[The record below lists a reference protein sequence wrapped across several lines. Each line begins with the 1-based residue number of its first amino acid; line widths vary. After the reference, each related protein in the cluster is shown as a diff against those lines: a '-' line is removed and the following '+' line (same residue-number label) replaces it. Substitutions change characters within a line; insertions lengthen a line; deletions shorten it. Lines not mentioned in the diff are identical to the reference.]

1 MSFLTALAFSAAM
14 TAASRPLVPDAP
26 LVDAFEHAPDPMAV
40 LESDGTLR
48 RANAAFRAAFRQ
60 DITPRRAPWG
70 RVTPPAFANH
80 ERVFD
85 APAPDG
91 RLFEWRERELPD
103 GARIIT
109 ARDVS
114 ERAEAAA
121 ETARAKTLLFATLTH
136 ELRTPLN
143 GILGMAGLLRRADL
157 DPTHREYL
165 AAIRTSGEHL
175 LQLITEILDFS
186 RLESGRVMLEEVA
199 FDPEETVQAIVE
211 LLSPRAREKGLEI
224 AARIAPDTPMRL
236 IGDEGRLR
244 QILFNLA
251 GNAVKFTQNGGVL
264 IEVSPNPKGVRFTVR
279 DTGPGIAHDKQ
290 NEVFEAFR
298 QVDASHARL
307 YGGAGLGLAIVRKLV
322 DAMHGRIG
330 LVSKPGEGAAFWIEL
345 PFAAAANA
353 DKEAPPR
360 LDGLKVAVL
369 AGGDLLADSVIA
381 TINSLGAV
389 AHRIASDEEH
399 GDADVLLLDHD
410 IARGNAAAYLTRDLP
425 VVLMAPQEDRHAVD
439 AYRAAGLEHHLLK
452 PLRRRSLA
460 ARLLAAA
467 HGTQPRELQRVDDER
482 VGPALQLGL
491 SVLLAEDNPINALL
505 ARTLLQRAGC
515 RVDVVGDG
523 EEAVAAVAGGDYD
536 LVFLDLRMPRLD
548 GVGAARRIR
557 ALKGPAGEVAL
568 IALTADAGEEERVAA
583 LKAGMDDFVTKPIDP
598 ERLAAVAARFTRAPK
613 PATFRP
619 A

>member
-1 MSFLTALAFSAAM
+1 MASASR
-14 TAASRPLVPDAP
+14 AASSDAAPDD
-26 LVDAFEHAPDPMAV
+26 LFEHAPDPMAL
-40 LESDGTLR
+40 LEADGALR
-48 RANAAFRAAFRQ
+48 RANAAFRAVFRQ
-60 DITPRRAPWG
+60 GIGPHRAPWG
-70 RVTPPAFANH
+70 RVTPPAFVRD
-80 ERVFD
+80 ERMFD

-91 RLFEWRERELPD
+91 RLFEWRERRLAD
-103 GARIIT
+103 GARIVS

-114 ERAEAAA
+114 ERADAAA

-157 DPTHREYL
+157 DPTQREYL
-165 AAIRTSGEHL
+165 AAIRSSGEHL
-175 LQLITEILDFS
+175 LQLVTEILDFS

-224 AARIAPDTPMRL
+224 ATRIAPHTPLRL
-236 IGDEGRLR
+236 VGDEGRLR

-251 GNAVKFTQNGGVL
+251 GNAVKFTARGGVL
-264 IEVSPNPKGVRFTVR
+264 IEVGPHQTGVRFSVR
-279 DTGPGIAHDKQ
+279 DTGPGIAADKQ
-290 NEVFEAFR
+290 SAIFEAFS

-307 YGGAGLGLAIVRKLV
+307 YGGAGLGLAIVRKLA
-322 DAMHGRIG
+322 DAMGGKIS
-330 LVSKPGEGAAFWIEL
+330 LVSRPGEGAVFHVDL
-345 PFAAAANA
+345 PFTAAANT
-353 DKEAPPR
+353 EREPPPSLAGVR
-360 LDGLKVAVL
+360 VAVL
-369 AGGDLLADSVIA
+369 AQSDLVA
-381 TINSLGAV
+381 GAV
-389 AHRIASDEEH
+389 TSTITTLGGVGRRIMRVEDM

-410 IARGNAAAYLTRDLP
+410 VARGDASIYLTGGKP

-467 HGTQPRELQRVDDER
+467 RGVQPRENVRADDER
-482 VGPALQLGL
+482 GGPALQLGL

-523 EEAVAAVAGGDYD
+523 EEAVAAAAKGDYD

-548 GVGAARRIR
+548 GVSAARRIR
-557 ALKGPAGEVAL
+557 ALPGRAGQVVV
-568 IALTADAGEEERVAA
+568 IALTADAGDDERTAA

-598 ERLAAVAARFTRAPK
+598 ERLAAVAARFTGPPK
-613 PATFRP
+613 PATFR
-619 A
+619 AD

>member
-1 MSFLTALAFSAAM
+1 MASASR
-14 TAASRPLVPDAP
+14 AASALPDD
-26 LVDAFEHAPDPMAV
+26 LFEHAPDPMAQ
-40 LESDGTLR
+40 LEVDGALR

-60 DITPRRAPWG
+60 GIGPRRAPWG
-70 RVTPPAFANH
+70 RVTPPAFVQD

-91 RLFEWRERELPD
+91 SLFEWRERRLAD
-103 GARIIT
+103 GSSIVT

-114 ERAEAAA
+114 ERAAAAA

-143 GILGMAGLLRRADL
+143 GILGMAGLLHRADL
-157 DPTHREYL
+157 DATQREYL

-175 LQLITEILDFS
+175 LQLVTEILDFS
-186 RLESGRVMLEEVA
+186 RLESGRVMLEEIA

-211 LLSPRAREKGLEI
+211 LLSPRAREKGLEV
-224 AARIAPDTPMRL
+224 ATRIAPHTPLRL
-236 IGDEGRLR
+236 VGDEGRLR

-251 GNAVKFTQNGGVL
+251 GNAVKFTAAGGVL
-264 IEVSPNPKGVRFTVR
+264 IEVGPHANGVRFSVR
-279 DTGPGIAHDKQ
+279 DTGPGIAPDKQ
-290 NEVFEAFR
+290 SAIFEAFS

-307 YGGAGLGLAIVRKLV
+307 YGGAGLGLAIVRKLA
-322 DAMHGRIG
+322 DAMGGKIS
-330 LVSKPGEGAAFWIEL
+330 LVSRPGEGAVFHVDL
-345 PFAAAANA
+345 PFVTAANA
-353 DKEAPPR
+353 EREPPASLAGVR
-360 LDGLKVAVL
+360 VAVL
-369 AGGDLLADSVIA
+369 AQSDLVA
-381 TINSLGAV
+381 GAV
-389 AHRIASDEEH
+389 TSTITTLGGVARRIARAEDI

-410 IARGNAAAYLTRDLP
+410 VARGDAGAFLGRATP

-467 HGTQPRELQRVDDER
+467 RGVQPRENIRADDDR
-482 VGPALQLGL
+482 GGPALQLGL

-523 EEAVAAVAGGDYD
+523 EEAVAAAAKGDYD

-548 GVGAARRIR
+548 GVSAAKRIR
-557 ALKGPAGEVAL
+557 ALPGKAGDVAL
-568 IALTADAGEEERVAA
+568 IALTADAGEDERVAA

-598 ERLAAVAARFTRAPK
+598 ERLAAVAARFTGPPK
-613 PATFRP
+613 PATFR
-619 A
+619 ADD

>member
-1 MSFLTALAFSAAM
+1 MASA
-14 TAASRPLVPDAP
+14 TRAAPPAVLQDD
-26 LVDAFEHAPDPMAV
+26 LFEHAPDPMAQ
-40 LESDGTLR
+40 LEADGALR

-60 DITPRRAPWG
+60 GISPQRAPWG
-70 RVTPPAFANH
+70 RVTPPTFAGD

-91 RLFEWRERELPD
+91 RLFEWRERRLAD
-103 GARIIT
+103 GSRIVT

-114 ERAEAAA
+114 ERAAAAA

-143 GILGMAGLLRRADL
+143 GILGMAGLLRRAEL
-157 DPTHREYL
+157 DPTQREYL

-175 LQLITEILDFS
+175 LQLVTEILDFS
-186 RLESGRVMLEEVA
+186 RLESGRVMLEEIA

-211 LLSPRAREKGLEI
+211 LLSPRAREKGIEV
-224 AARIAPDTPMRL
+224 ATRIAPHTPVRL
-236 IGDEGRLR
+236 VGDEGRLR

-251 GNAVKFTQNGGVL
+251 GNAVKFTAQGGVL
-264 IEVSPNPKGVRFTVR
+264 IEVSPRATGGVRFSVR
-279 DTGPGIAHDKQ
+279 DSGPGIAPDKQ
-290 NEVFEAFR
+290 AEIFEAFR

-307 YGGAGLGLAIVRKLV
+307 YGGAGLGLAIVRKLA
-322 DAMHGRIG
+322 DAMGGKIS
-330 LVSKPGEGAAFWIEL
+330 LVSRPGEGAVFHVDL
-345 PFAAAANA
+345 PFVTAANA
-353 DKEAPPR
+353 EHEPPSSLAGVR
-360 LDGLKVAVL
+360 VAVL
-369 AGGDLLADSVIA
+369 AHSDLVA
-381 TINSLGAV
+381 GAV
-389 AHRIASDEEH
+389 TSTITTLGGVARRIARAEEI

-410 IARGNAAAYLTRDLP
+410 VAEGDAGDFLGRATP

-439 AYRAAGLEHHLLK
+439 AYRAAGLEHYLLK

-467 HGTQPRELQRVDDER
+467 RGVQPRESTRADDDR
-482 VGPALQLGL
+482 GGPSLQLGL

-523 EEAVAAVAGGDYD
+523 EEAVVAAAKGDYD

-548 GVGAARRIR
+548 GVAAARRIR
-557 ALKGPAGEVAL
+557 ALPGGAGQVAL
-568 IALTADAGEEERVAA
+568 IALTADAGDDERAAA

-598 ERLAAVAARFTRAPK
+598 ERLAAVAARFTGPPK
-613 PATFRP
+613 PATFR
-619 A
+619 AE